1 MIELQKSIE
10 LKTQRNFEEFLT
22 SGHTARVYEEGQLVF
37 FSKKTRL
44 LPLLEYLDKFTP
56 LSKKM
61 VVIFDKVVGNS
72 AALLVILAGC
82 SHVYSPLGSKLA
94 IETLKKHGISYHVPK
109 IVPYIR
115 RSDGRGMC
123 PMEKLSLNKEP
134 AEFYR
139 LLKSQKN
146 PEKQNKSPLIRDK

>member
-1 MIELQKSIE
+1 MMIELQKSIE
-10 LKTQRNFEEFLT
+10 PKTRRNFEEFLT
-22 SGHTARVYEEGQLVF
+22 SGHTARVYEKGQLVF
-37 FSKKTRL
+37 FSKKTGL

-56 LSKKM
+56 PTKKT

-72 AALLVILAGC
+72 AALLAILAGC
-82 SHVYSPLGSKLA
+82 SQVYSPLGSKLA
-94 IETLKKHGISYHVPK
+94 VETLKKHDISYHFLE
-109 IVPYIR
+109 IVPYIL

-146 PEKQNKSPLIRDK
+146 PEKQK